1 MQITNRVENPLLG
14 RVELK
19 FAWQHPKAKTPSLA
33 AMISAAVKAEPGSIR
48 EQIFVLGVNTRFGQS
63 TTTGTIHIYQ
73 TAESAEREAKYLIE
87 RHQRRGAHSTPKE
100 DAEEAP
106 VAAKPEP
113 EPAPAEEPKTE
124 SASAEES
131 TEEEES

>member
-33 AMISAAVKAEPGSIR
+33 AMVSAAVKAEPGSIR
-48 EQIFVLGVNTRFGQS
+48 EHMFVLGVNTRFGQS
-63 TTTGTIHIYQ
+63 TTTGLIHIYQ
-73 TAESAEREAKYLIE
+73 SPESAEREAKYLKE
-87 RHQRRGAHSTPKE
+87 RHQRRGAHSAPKE
-100 DAEEAP
+100 EAEEAP
-106 VAAKPEP
+106 AAKPEAKKA
-113 EPAPAEEPKTE
+113 EPQPAAE
-124 SASAEES
+124 EES